1 MDRPG
6 SLSAFFGAI
15 FSSVYMRVLPCLLLS
30 LCRYF
35 IGIKYIFSQ

>member
-6 SLSAFFGAI
+6 SLSAFLAQYFPAFI
-15 FSSVYMRVLPCLLLS
+15 CAFFLACFS